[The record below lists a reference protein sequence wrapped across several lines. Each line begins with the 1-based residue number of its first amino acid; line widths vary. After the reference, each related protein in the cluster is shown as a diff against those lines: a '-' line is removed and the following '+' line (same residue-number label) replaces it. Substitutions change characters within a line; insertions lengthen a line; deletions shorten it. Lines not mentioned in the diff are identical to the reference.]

1 MALDLSERP
10 TLQTAFRVLYTLAAL
25 NVAASV
31 LTIALIIYMRSRKVL
46 RITMYLEMVIAM
58 TIFQALYDMS
68 FFFSTIVCDS
78 PGICLTFDVLYFSL
92 MGITTSLWALLIIC
106 SVGWVISYETVPSA
120 SFIRVCWG
128 IVVTVFIGVA
138 VMIGEYMRAGNV
150 DAAINVYSVSRLTII
165 AISVVQVMALYLS
178 IYRRSGARIQ
188 QDPLYHLVRKLVWYP
203 IVQIIAR
210 VGGSTYDLVYH
221 RLPASYTEGSSFQET
236 VLLYMF
242 VIFTPSA
249 GIGCAAV
256 FCTIQKGAW
265 ICVKRL
271 VFPWVDYGTLPAYLL
286 QQNSGRQ
293 RRSSARQSSIRQS
306 SMRQSSARQSMTM
319 NTTAALD
326 EEEEKEEGEGD
337 RAERLA
343 LLDEEELAFEV
354 AHGSDREKS
363 RGKKLTSSG
372 SGGGSGEGEREG
384 GGEREGEG
392 DSDHTLS
399 PMSGI
404 APAPAAVVHPL

>member
-31 LTIALIIYMRSRKVL
+31 LTIALIIYMRNRKVL

-78 PGICLTFDVLYFSL
+78 PGICFTFDVLYFSL

-120 SFIRVCWG
+120 TFIRVCWG

-138 VMIGEYMRAGNV
+138 VMIEEYMRAGNV
-150 DAAINVYSVSRLTII
+150 RAAINVYSVSRITII
-165 AISVVQVMALYLS
+165 AISVVQVVALYVS
-178 IYRRSGARIQ
+178 IYSRSGVRAQ

-203 IVQIIAR
+203 LVQIISR
-210 VGGSTYDLVYH
+210 MGGSTYDLVYH
-221 RLPASYTEGSSFQET
+221 RLPSSYTEGSSFQET

-265 ICVKRL
+265 ICLKRML
-271 VFPWVDYGTLPAYLL
+271 FPWVDYGALPAYLL
-286 QQNSGRQ
+286 QQYSGRQ
-293 RRSSARQSSIRQS
+293 SSARQSSI
-306 SMRQSSARQSMTM
+306 RQSSARQSMTM
-319 NTTAALD
+319 NTMAAID
-326 EEEEKEEGEGD
+326 EEEEKEEGDED
-337 RAERLA
+337 RVERLA

-354 AHGSDREKS
+354 AHGSDWEKG
-363 RGKKLTSSG
+363 RGKKFTGGG
-372 SGGGSGEGEREG
+372 SGGGSGGGGEGEGEREV
-384 GGEREGEG
+384 
-392 DSDHTLS
+392 DSDHTFS

-404 APAPAAVVHPL
+404 TPVPTAIVHPL